1 MAVKT
6 IQEVA
11 PYAVNF
17 SIVVVFLAVI
27 LRKPARKFLYQRHE
41 RMKDAVESA
50 AIAHQ
55 KAAQRVDAAKL
66 AMSQA
71 RSEEAALLEKERQH
85 ALLEK
90 KEILE
95 RAKIEAERVI
105 QEAERLA
112 QVEQEEASD
121 RVKDEFLQRVVKG
134 AEESLVRG
142 LKRDDHSAILKR
154 AQSSIEVGV

>member
-95 RAKIEAERVI
+95 KAKIEAERVI

-121 RVKDEFLQRVVKG
+121 RVKDQFLQRVVEG